1 MAVAAPQR
9 DAAAVD
15 GVVEIVGQ
23 DVRIF
28 LNPGQVEEI
37 LLTAAQSLF
46 AIVVL
51 ADFRFSLLEGIVF
64 FVLFATQMI
73 STSPEFRYYYS
84 FLYLVLAIGFVTTRP
99 RVRRSMWALLRG
111 APEEA
116 GKD

>member
-1 MAVAAPQR
+1 
-9 DAAAVD
+9 
-15 GVVEIVGQ
+15 
-23 DVRIF
+23 
-28 LNPGQVEEI
+28 
-37 LLTAAQSLF
+37 
-46 AIVVL
+46 VL
-51 ADFRFSLLEGIVF
+51 ADFRFSILEGMVF